1 MRKKRVSMKD
11 IANELGV
18 SISTVS
24 RALKDHYDIS
34 PELIVKVK
42 ELAQK
47 WNYTPNPFAVG
58 LLKQRTK
65 TIGVLVPDLVTYFYS
80 SIISGIESGARERG
94 YHIIIKSSQES
105 SQKAKESLQ
114 NLLDLR
120 VDGLIVCLS
129 QDAVDVSD
137 FDLILASEIPLV
149 FFDRVCRVDEFSSV
163 VIDNVSAARELTVH
177 LFENGYRRIAHIAGP
192 ENLNISRERI
202 AGYLEGLEDC
212 GLSFNPDYL
221 VHCDLSIDQSALATD
236 QLLSHPLPPDAV
248 FGVNDTVIFSAMKVL
263 KKKGLKVPCD
273 VGLVG
278 FTDEF
283 HATVVEPNLTAIA
296 HPTFEI
302 GKEAVGL
309 LLDEIQSETKRP
321 VRQVAL
327 KAKLIVR
334 ESSIRKRVEVSKVP
348 FEDNQLK
355 QHS

>member
-1 MRKKRVSMKD
+1 MAKKRVSLKD

-34 PELIVKVK
+34 PELITRVKD
-42 ELAQK
+42 LAAR
-47 WNYTPNPFAVG
+47 WNYAPNPFAVG

-80 SIISGIESGARERG
+80 SIISGIESGARELG

-105 SQKAKESLQ
+105 SLKAKENLQ

-129 QDAVDVSD
+129 QDAVDHSD
-137 FDLILASEIPLV
+137 FDSILNSEVPLV

-163 VIDNVSAARELTVH
+163 VIDNISAARELTVH
-177 LFENGYRRIAHIAGP
+177 LFENGYTRIAHIAGP

-202 AGYLEGLEDC
+202 EGYRMGLRDC
-212 GLSFNPDYL
+212 ELDFRPEYL
-221 VHCDLSIDQSALATD
+221 VHCDLSIQQSAMVTE
-236 QLLSHPLPPDAV
+236 QLLSQPHPPDAI

-263 KKKGLKVPCD
+263 KKKGLKVPDD

-302 GKEAVGL
+302 GKEAIRL
-309 LLDEIQSETKRP
+309 LLNEIQLESKLSA
-321 VRQVAL
+321 RQVIM
-327 KAKLIVR
+327 KARLIIR
-334 ESSIRKRVEVSKVP
+334 ESSVRKKSSPKV
-348 FEDNQLK
+348 
-355 QHS
+355 